1 MMLLFPGERG
11 SMLTRRA
18 FLSLPLALALSPL
31 ARARGETANRT
42 ATYEVDVGI
51 LYHLLSFHLTG
62 TIAESIDRSRWRY
75 EVHVEGQGSGIMN
88 RTDSRGVWRDGRWAP
103 TRTQSLIV
111 VYGRESRLDV
121 AYDYAARTVDY
132 RSRAETFF
140 LRRLRVA
147 EDVLR
152 IPDGMH
158 VDDALSATLN
168 YAEGLWSPRA
178 DGAFE
183 THVVRRRRPPTEGA
197 DDVEKRY
204 YAELVPLVLKVAA
217 DPETG
222 KPTALFDLSRFSS
235 WAREDRPARIVF
247 GPDRRP
253 QAITS
258 SLMLGTGVRL
268 SILYNL
274 VAAIAGL
281 TEV

>member
-1 MMLLFPGERG
+1 
-11 SMLTRRA
+11 MLTRRA
-18 FLSLPLALALSPL
+18 FLSLPLALALGPL
-31 ARARGETANRT
+31 ARARGETASRT

-51 LYHLLSFHLTG
+51 LYELLSFHLAG
-62 TIAESIDRSRWRY
+62 TIAESIDRGQRRY
-75 EVHVEGQGSGIMN
+75 EVRVEGQGNGIMN
-88 RTDSRGVWRDGRWAP
+88 RTDSRGVWRGGRWAP
-103 TRTQSLIV
+103 TRTQSLVV
-111 VYGRESRLDV
+111 VYGRESRLDI
-121 AYDYAARTVDY
+121 AYDYAVRTVDY

-140 LRRLRVA
+140 LRRLRVV

-197 DDVEKRY
+197 DDVEKTY
-204 YAELVPLVLKVAA
+204 DAELVPFVLKLGA
-217 DPETG
+217 DPDTG

-247 GPDRRP
+247 GADRRP
-253 QAITS
+253 EAITS
-258 SLMLGTGVRL
+258 SLILGTSVTIR
-268 SILYNL
+268 IR
-274 VAAIAGL
+274 A
-281 TEV
+281 T